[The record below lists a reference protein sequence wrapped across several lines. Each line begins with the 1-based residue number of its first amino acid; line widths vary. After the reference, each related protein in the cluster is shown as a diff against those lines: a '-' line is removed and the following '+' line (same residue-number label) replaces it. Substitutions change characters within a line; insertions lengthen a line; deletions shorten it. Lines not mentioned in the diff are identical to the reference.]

1 MESIDIKAFREA
13 NNLTQK
19 QLGDYLGI
27 DKGFV
32 SAIEHGKS
40 KFPKAKFTLLLNNPH
55 NWDVSMLCKV
65 TSGLHSQSLQGRET
79 ELSTEQVRS
88 AIEQTL
94 KPGTTDYFIS
104 YLEKK
109 IENQDSLIRELY
121 QQIGMLEAKLELA
134 RKGETASAVG
144 GCLSADA
151 V

>member
-40 KFPKAKFTLLLNNPH
+40 KFPKAKLTLLLNNPH

-65 TSGLHSQSLQGRET
+65 TSGLDSLSLQGREK

-94 KPGTTDYFIS
+94 KPGTIDYFIS

-109 IENQDSLIRELY
+109 IEDQDSLIRELY

-144 GCLSADA
+144 GSLSADA